1 MLHLD
6 LSTFDW
12 VVLWAYIVIICIT
25 GLLAGRGVKDTDT
38 YFLGGRK
45 FGKFVMMGQSFGVGT
60 HAEQPVSLAGAV
72 YSHGLSGIWFQW
84 KNLFATPFYWLMAPL
99 FRRIRRASTA
109 ELVEDRYGGWM
120 CNLYAV
126 FALGFFTISMASM
139 VKGAAK
145 VISQAVGGGVSV
157 NGMIAA
163 MTVIFVFYSFIG
175 GLVASAWT
183 NFLQGFLTIVLSFI
197 VVPVGLVKIGG
208 LAGIQAT
215 LSGAK
220 LSLATPQGIGFWFIF
235 VLTLNGLV
243 GIAAQPHIMATVG
256 TGRDELACR
265 AGFFYGNFIKRICT
279 IGWALVGLIVAV
291 IIARGVFGDHALT
304 DNEDAFGYAC
314 RHLLFPGGVG
324 LLIACVLADNMS
336 TCTTLMVAGGTMI
349 TRSFYQRY
357 LAKGRPDSHYLLVG
371 RLSGLLLTAMG
382 IVYSAFLIDKVLYAF
397 LLSETLAAYMGVSVL
412 GGIVWPRAN
421 RWGAF
426 ASLVVAMSTNFALYT
441 WRGERL
447 DHWNP
452 NVFFTSLCV
461 GIITLVVVSLL
472 TPPEPADKQR
482 SFFDRLQISSD
493 GAGKD
498 MLSVTA
504 LDAATKEVR
513 SRESAQLGKQLFLV
527 NLLNLR
533 AGARGFGILH
543 AYRDD
548 LNGFAIGW
556 MITLGLI
563 LTVWLMFNV

>member
-1 MLHLD
+1 LSLD
-6 LSTFDW
+6 LSTLDW
-12 VVLWAYIVIICIT
+12 AVLGAYIIGICIT

-72 YSHGLSGIWFQW
+72 YTHGLSGIWFQW

-99 FRRIRRASTA
+99 FRRVRRASTA

-120 CNLYAV
+120 CNLYGI
-126 FALGFFTISMASM
+126 FALGYFTISMASM

-145 VISQAVGGGVSV
+145 VISQAVGGTVPV
-157 NGMIAA
+157 NSMIIA
-163 MTVIFVFYSFIG
+163 MTVIFIFYSFIG

-183 NFLQGFLTIVLSFI
+183 NFIQSFLTIVLSFI
-197 VVPVGLVKIGG
+197 VVPVGLMKIGG
-208 LAGIQAT
+208 LDGIKTT
-215 LSGAK
+215 LAGAK
-220 LSLATPQGIGFWFIF
+220 LSLATPEGIGLWFIF

-243 GIAAQPHIMATVG
+243 GITAQPHIMATVG
-256 TGRDELACR
+256 TGKDELACR

-291 IIARGVFGDHALT
+291 IIARGVFGDTSLA

-336 TCTTLMVAGGTMI
+336 TCTTLMVAGGTMM
-349 TRSFYQRY
+349 TRSVYQRY
-357 LAKGRPDSHYLLVG
+357 LAKDKPDAHYLLVG
-371 RLSGLLLTAMG
+371 RLSGLLLTALG
-382 IVYSAFLIDKVLYAF
+382 VFYSAFLIDKVLYAF
-397 LLSETLAAYMGVSVL
+397 LLSETIAAYMGVGVL

-426 ASLVVAMSTNFALYT
+426 ASMVVALATNFSLYAL
-441 WRGERL
+441 RGERL

-452 NVFFTSLCV
+452 NVFFISLCA
-461 GIITLVVVSLL
+461 GIVTLVVVSLL
-472 TPPEPADKQR
+472 TPPEPTDKLR
-482 SFFDRLQISSD
+482 SFFDRLQIPSD
-493 GAGKD
+493 GPNKD
-498 MLSVTA
+498 AMKVGHIAPAEMEAQLQ
-504 LDAATKEVR
+504 
-513 SRESAQLGKQLFLV
+513 ESARAGKQLLLV

-533 AGARGFGILH
+533 RGARGFGILH

-548 LNGFAIGW
+548 VKGFATGW
-556 MITLGLI
+556 GITLGLI
-563 LTVWLMFNV
+563 VIVWLLFL